1 MRSTWVGSGMLE
13 TNAKIY
19 LASSSVRPSV
29 QPSIHQS
36 ILLFCRMSRHE
47 KKFYKIGTR
56 TRTGSGKE
64 RAGLNKMVLDHLI
77 YWSIRQLVAFWRVIE
92 SARFNLSVI
101 SSTGHLVNGA
111 TTFSIMDLIVTL
123 SVNDSQHINTRL
135 KNWMLLCWVIMLSV
149 VNSSLLCW
157 VSLCWTSWHPFYWLV
172 ISPPIC
178 FINMPLHYLI
188 FYQLL
193 VFVNWS
199 FHHVQDFLMCI
210 ILKFASNGRDYTLA
224 NKC

>member
-1 MRSTWVGSGMLE
+1 
-13 TNAKIY
+13 
-19 LASSSVRPSV
+19 
-29 QPSIHQS
+29 
-36 ILLFCRMSRHE
+36 MSRHE

-64 RAGLNKMVLDHLI
+64 GAGLNRMVLDHFI
-77 YWSIRQLVAFWRVIE
+77 YWSIRQLVAFWVVIS
-92 SARFNLSVI
+92 SAPFNLPVV
-101 SSTGHLVNGA
+101 SSTGHLVNG
-111 TTFSIMDLIVTL
+111 TFYGVMTFSIMDLIVTL
-123 SVNDSQHINTRL
+123 SINDTQHNNTRL
-135 KNWMLLCWVIMLSV
+135 KNWI
-149 VNSSLLCW
+149 LLCW

-172 ISPPIC
+172 TSSPIC
-178 FINMPLHYLI
+178 FINRPFHYLI

-199 FHHVQDFLMCI
+199 FLHVQDFLKCK